1 MRSDAKTVVIIA
13 VALLAFACG
22 CQPKTHVPESLT
34 QKLGGVEPDDQMEF
48 WHELADKRMT
58 SNDDAFRGLLLY
70 MDGKD
75 EATSYEDRV
84 ADLRSRKMLPKG
96 FSEPAD
102 LAVSRG
108 TLAVAITRLISLKGG
123 VGMRLLGPTPRYAV
137 RELMFVGVYPTSS
150 PNQTFSGA
158 EYVGIIGRVE
168 DYQRGNPADV
178 PAAVLPSER
187 EKEKTSPPT
196 STLPPR
202 RD

>member
-1 MRSDAKTVVIIA
+1 
-13 VALLAFACG
+13 
-22 CQPKTHVPESLT
+22 
-34 QKLGGVEPDDQMEF
+34 
-48 WHELADKRMT
+48 
-58 SNDDAFRGLLLY
+58 

-75 EATSYEDRV
+75 DAKSYEDRV
-84 ADLRSRKMLPKG
+84 ANLRSRKMLPNG
-96 FSEPAD
+96 FDEPAD

-123 VGMRLLGPTPRYAV
+123 VTMRLLGPTPRYAV

-187 EKEKTSPPT
+187 EEEKPTPPT

>member
-1 MRSDAKTVVIIA
+1 MRSDAKTLVVA
-13 VALLAFACG
+13 VALLAVACLG
-22 CQPKTHVPESLT
+22 CQPKTRVPESLT
-34 QKLGGVEPDDQMEF
+34 AKLGGVDPGDQMEF
-48 WHELADKRMT
+48 WHQLADKRMT

-75 EATSYEDRV
+75 EARSYDDRV
-84 ADLRSRKMLPKG
+84 ANLRSRQMLPKG
-96 FSEPAD
+96 FDEPAD

-123 VGMRLLGPTPRYAV
+123 VTMRLLGPSPRYAV

-178 PAAVLPSER
+178 PAAVLPSEI
-187 EKEKTSPPT
+187 EKEEPPS

>member
-1 MRSDAKTVVIIA
+1 MRSDAKTLVIVAI
-13 VALLAFACG
+13 ALLALACG

-75 EATSYEDRV
+75 EAKNYEDRV
-84 ADLRSRKMLPKG
+84 ANLRSRKMLPKG
-96 FSEPAD
+96 FDEPAD
-102 LAVSRG
+102 LAISRG

-123 VGMRLLGPTPRYAV
+123 VGMRLLGNTPRYAV